1 MKIDV
6 QIDVAPLLLR
16 LRNGEKRLAYG
27 VVNALN
33 ATARRIQDAERER
46 VQSTFVLRKR
56 DFILREIAKI
66 RRTSFA
72 NVRQGRAWVE
82 IEVGQKRR
90 LLLSQFEAGGT
101 RAALKGKRP
110 VFFPRPQ
117 RKFIDTPV
125 YDYGRLGVGAVVKGP
140 AVIELPFTTTLV
152 PPDHKITVDPYMNL
166 VMEIP

>member
-6 QIDVAPLLLR
+6 QIDGAPLLLR

-101 RAALKGKRP
+101 RAAPKGK
-110 VFFPRPQ
+110 
-117 RKFIDTPV
+117 
-125 YDYGRLGVGAVVKGP
+125 GAP
-140 AVIELPFTTTLV
+140 APL
-152 PPDHKITVDPYMNL
+152 
-166 VMEIP
+166 